1 MLRRGTG
8 QRYNGR
14 DRRVSGEAVEH
25 PLILDRYRPLET
37 LGEGGYATVVLAYD
51 TRMQR
56 RVAIKRLPFP
66 SDRAGRPV
74 PPAGLAEART
84 AALLNH
90 PNIVTVHEWDTDADE
105 AFIIM
110 EHVDGATVADLL
122 QVSDGPLTLD
132 EVAAVVE
139 GVAEAL
145 EFAHDNGVLHLDIK
159 PENVLVTRKG
169 RVKVADFGIA
179 ALSSAAGHGHGAGGT
194 PGYMPLEQMRG
205 EELDDRTDVW
215 AFGLLV
221 YEMLADAN
229 PFYSETWEGAL
240 FKAEVAECP
249 APSEFVPDLP
259 EALDDVLLTALAT
272 DPDERYAGVR
282 SLANHLL
289 ENLGDV
295 KEGRRSLAELVTEA
309 CGEEPCDEADAEGV
323 GLWDRLAPW
332 SRVATG
338 AASAAAAGWLAW
350 AGLSPFAPGSIALA
364 AAVALVALAGAL
376 APGLGLG
383 LGTVLLGIGI
393 AGQGAMAAAAV
404 LLVVSV
410 PVWWLFG
417 RHGGGW
423 LAVCAGPALGVAA
436 LAPATPLLAG
446 FVLPPFAAAG
456 LSALGALVTMGASAA
471 SGAAAPF
478 AVVAPGFLADPW
490 GAAGGSFAFE
500 ALTATAAPVAVM
512 LGWAAAG
519 AVMSV
524 CCRSASRLMALA
536 GTALGALVLIAGY
549 LLADVLATQVNASV
563 TWAGQPLI
571 LSVAASSI
579 LMVLVVAA
587 GPPTRAEEE

>member
-1 MLRRGTG
+1 
-8 QRYNGR
+8 
-14 DRRVSGEAVEH
+14 VSGEAVEH
-25 PLILDRYRPLET
+25 PLILDRYRPLQT
-37 LGEGGYATVVLAYD
+37 IGEGGYGTVVLAYD

-66 SDRAGRPV
+66 SDHSGKPV
-74 PPAGLAEART
+74 APAGLAEART

-110 EHVDGATVADLL
+110 EHVDGATVADLMR
-122 QVSDGPLTLD
+122 VSDGPLTLD
-132 EVAAVVE
+132 EVAAVVD

-159 PENVLVTRKG
+159 PENVLVTRNG

-194 PGYMPLEQMRG
+194 PGHMPLEQIRG
-205 EELDDRTDVW
+205 EELDERTDVW
-215 AFGLLV
+215 AFGLLA
-221 YEMLADAN
+221 YEMLTDAN
-229 PFYSETWEGAL
+229 PFYSETWEGAV

-249 APSEFVPDLP
+249 APSEFAPDLP
-259 EALDDVLLTALAT
+259 KPLDDVLLTALAA

-295 KEGRRSLAELVTEA
+295 KAGRRSLAELVTEA
-309 CGEEPCDEADAEGV
+309 CGGELCDEEPAEGV

-332 SRVATG
+332 GRPATG
-338 AASAAAAGWLAW
+338 LAAAAAGGWLAW
-350 AGLSPFAPGSIALA
+350 AGLSPFGLGPPAVFGA
-364 AAVALVALAGAL
+364 AALVALAAAL

-383 LGTVLLGIGI
+383 TGTVLLGIGI
-393 AGQGAMAAAAV
+393 AGQGAVLTAVV
-404 LLVVSV
+404 LLVLAL

-417 RHGGGW
+417 RRGGGW
-423 LAVCAGPALGVAA
+423 LAVCAGPVLGIAA
-436 LAPATPLLAG
+436 LAPAAPLLTG
-446 FVLPPFAAAG
+446 FVLPPAAAAA

-471 SGAAAPF
+471 SGAGAPF
-478 AVVAPGFLADPW
+478 AVVAPGFLTDPW
-490 GAAGGSFAFE
+490 GAAGGSFAFRQL
-500 ALTATAAPVAVM
+500 AASAAPVAVM
-512 LGWAAAG
+512 GGWAASA
-519 AVMSV
+519 AVMSA
-524 CCRSASRLMALA
+524 CCRFASRLMALA
-536 GTALGALVLIAGY
+536 GAALGALALLAGY
-549 LLADVLATQVNASV
+549 LLADVIAAQVNTSV